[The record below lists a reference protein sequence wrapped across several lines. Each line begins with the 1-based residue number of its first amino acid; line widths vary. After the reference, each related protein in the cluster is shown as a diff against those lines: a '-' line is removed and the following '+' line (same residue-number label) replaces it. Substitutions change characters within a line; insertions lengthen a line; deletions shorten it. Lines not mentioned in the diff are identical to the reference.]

1 MVGHEGEGIYDSL
14 APLVVIIGATLTRQ
28 CDLNINSLTHIH
40 LGSAPVLSR
49 AITLGQTSQ

>member
-40 LGSAPVLSR
+40 LGSAPFYHEQSL
-49 AITLGQTSQ
+49 